1 MEENIK
7 SKKEIKNFI
16 RQQLSSILVTVNPA
30 IDKRD
35 FKKSIEKAEKIL
47 FKGATKK
54 RKRND
59 PVQVDSEEE
68 VIISVS

>member
-1 MEENIK
+1 MK
-7 SKKEIKNFI
+7 DFI
-16 RQQLSSILVTVNPA
+16 RQTLSTMLVNLNPA

-54 RKRND
+54 RKKNKSIQID
-59 PVQVDSEEE
+59 YKEQV
-68 VIISVS
+68 VIATTSNE

>member
-1 MEENIK
+1 VEENIK